1 MAGKESTAD
10 FASLKAKVLG
20 KSGKEYWRSIE
31 DMKLNPLNNNVV
43 ILIDNEVQEVRNGI
57 ILANPTVTAKP
68 NVGKVVAVH
77 NNSPI
82 VQVGDQVMYLKHS
95 GTGFKEDALVKESPE
110 YKVISEKDIL
120 GIVEDGNYG

>member
-1 MAGKESTAD
+1 
-10 FASLKAKVLG
+10 
-20 KSGKEYWRSIE
+20 
-31 DMKLNPLNNNVV
+31 MKLNPLNNNVV